1 MEKTMINIANYIGQV
16 MMAAVTSPRSN
27 KNNNIDLYI
36 KTEFNKDDQAY
47 VKLCMNTNRNIQISN
62 IKV

>member
-1 MEKTMINIANYIGQV
+1 

-27 KNNNIDLYI
+27 KHNNIDLYI
-36 KTEFNKDDQAY
+36 KTEFKKDDQAY